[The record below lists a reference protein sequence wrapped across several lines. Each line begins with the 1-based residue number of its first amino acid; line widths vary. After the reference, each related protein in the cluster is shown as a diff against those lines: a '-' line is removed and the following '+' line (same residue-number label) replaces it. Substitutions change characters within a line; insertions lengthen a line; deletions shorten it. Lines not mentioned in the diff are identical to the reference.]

1 MNISLNWLQDFIKQP
16 IALDELSH
24 KLTMAGLEIENT
36 YPYTSVEGGLEG
48 LIIGQIVDCQKH
60 PNADKLSLCK
70 VNIGSEELLSIVC
83 GAPNVAKDQK
93 VIVAPVGSTIYPK
106 KGEPFE
112 IKSAKIR
119 GESSQGMICAEDEI
133 GLGDNHDG
141 IIILDEKAKIG
152 QAVNDYFNVYRDTI
166 LEIGLTANRGDAAS
180 HLGVARDVSALFKV
194 PLQMP
199 VIPEINESNL
209 PEFQVKVKN
218 SDACPRYSGLL
229 IKNVKVTASPDWLQN
244 RLKAIGLNPVNNIV
258 DISNYV
264 MHELGQPIHCF
275 DAAKINGKEINV
287 RIAEKGEKITTLDK
301 ENRTL
306 HEHELLIAD
315 KNQALAIAGVMGSL
329 DSGVSESTSE
339 VFVESAYFN
348 PGIIRKTAK
357 SHGINSDASFRF
369 ERGTDPEITITALKR
384 VASLILEI
392 AGGMIASGI
401 TDSYPNK
408 IKPVQIILSLNELE
422 NVSGLKIPENEVES
436 ILLHLGFK
444 ILSKENNSLTLE
456 SPLYKSDVT
465 RSIDVIEEI
474 VRIYGLDNIPIKS
487 HFSIALPSSSAEDKA
502 NEIKVKV
509 CEYLRAKGFHEMM
522 ANSLSKEKYDHDNP
536 AVKLLN
542 PLSSDLGV
550 MRTNLL
556 NGALESVLYNQ
567 NRKAESILLFEFGKT
582 YEMKGEECIET
593 PTLCIIAAGNRLP
606 ESWEQTPAKCDYFFI
621 KNVLSGLFDTGG
633 LDLESNASLVTFD
646 EVNSAKLKA
655 FDIRLPV
662 CFAEI
667 NWKLWVKKYLKQ
679 SFKLEELPK
688 YQAVRRDLSLI
699 LKEET
704 TFEQIKQIAFKTE
717 RKHLQSVNV
726 FDVFRGENL
735 PQGTKSYAVSFQ
747 LSDKEK
753 TMSDKQIDQIM
764 DKLTKTLN
772 QEFGA
777 VLRS

>member
-16 IALDELSH
+16 LPLSELSH

-48 LIIGQIVDCQKH
+48 LVIGQVIDCQKH

-70 VNIGSEELLSIVC
+70 VNIGTGEPLSIIC

-93 VIVAPVGSTIYPK
+93 VIVAPVGTTIYPS

-119 GESSQGMICAEDEI
+119 GEASQGMICAEDEI
-133 GLGDNHDG
+133 GLGDDHDG
-141 IIILDEKAKIG
+141 IMILDENAEIG
-152 QAVNDYFNVYRDTI
+152 QAVNTYFNVYQDTI

-180 HLGVARDVSALFKV
+180 HLGVARDVSALFKIPV
-194 PLQMP
+194 QMP
-199 VIPEINESNL
+199 DILEISENKL
-209 PEFQVKVKN
+209 PEFQVKVSN
-218 SDACPRYSGLL
+218 AQACPRYSGLL
-229 IKNVKVTASPDWLQN
+229 VKNVKVSASPDLLQN

-287 RIAEKGEKITTLDK
+287 RIAEKGEKVTTLDK

-306 HEHELLIAD
+306 HGHELLIAD
-315 KNQALAIAGVMGSL
+315 KNRALAIAGVMGSL
-329 DSGVSESTSE
+329 DSGVSESTTE
-339 VFVESAYFN
+339 VFIESAYFN
-348 PGIIRKTAK
+348 PGIIRKAAK
-357 SHGINSDASFRF
+357 THGINSDASFRF
-369 ERGTDPEITITALKR
+369 ERGTDPEMTLTALKR
-384 VASLILEI
+384 VAALILEI
-392 AGGMIASGI
+392 AGGTVASAI
-401 TDSYPNK
+401 TDVYPEK
-408 IKPVQIILSLNELE
+408 IKPVELTLSLQELE
-422 NVSGLKIPENEVES
+422 NVSGFNIPENEVKS
-436 ILLHLGFK
+436 ILQHLGFK
-444 ILSKENNSLTLE
+444 ILKNQNDTLTLE
-456 SPLYKSDVT
+456 TPLYKSDVT
-465 RSIDVIEEI
+465 RAIDVIEEV
-474 VRIYGLDNIPIKS
+474 VRIYGLDNIPLKS
-487 HFSIALPSSSAEDKA
+487 HFSNALPSSSSEDKA
-502 NEIKVKV
+502 NEIKIKV
-509 CEYLRAKGFHEMM
+509 SEYLRAKGFNEMM
-522 ANSLSKEKYDHDNP
+522 SNSLSKEKYEQNNQ

-556 NGALESVLYNQ
+556 NGGLEAVSYNQ

-582 YEMKGEECIET
+582 YEKKGDETIEI

-606 ESWEQTPAKCDYFFI
+606 ESWEQAPAKCDYFFV
-621 KNVLSGLFDTGG
+621 KNILSGLFDTGA
-633 LDLESNASLVTFD
+633 LDLESNSNLVNFD
-646 EVNSAKLKA
+646 EVEPAKLKS
-655 FDIRLPV
+655 FDIKLPV
-662 CFAEI
+662 CYAEI
-667 NWKLWVKKYLKQ
+667 NWKLFVKKHLKQ

-688 YQAVRRDLSLI
+688 YQAVRRDLSLV

-704 TFEQIKQIAFKTE
+704 TFEQIKQTALKTE

-726 FDVFRGENL
+726 FDVFRGKNME
-735 PQGTKSYAVSFQ
+735 PGTKSYAVSFH

-764 DKLTKTLN
+764 DKLTKALS